1 MAGKSSKNRGGGKNE
16 RADYRA
22 RQLRWTRIALGVF
35 ALLLVLSML
44 LSLVS
49 KF

>member
-1 MAGKSSKNRGGGKNE
+1 MAGKSSKGKSNGKSE
-16 RADYRA
+16 RVDQQT
-22 RQLRWTRIALGVF
+22 RQLRWARIAFGIF
-35 ALLLVLSML
+35 AVILVLSML